1 MIDKN
6 DINIKKILNVNLMDK
21 SLLFELNE
29 LISSSTNMLKRLMD
43 IYELVKQ
50 LRNDIHVLNT
60 NPQYPTVWE
69 VGKVL
74 GEIVE
79 TDGCRII
86 YDGQSRSF
94 KYKNIIN
101 SPKMIA
107 CDDKSDCKAKAEK
120 YLYDYYDN
128 LGKISNKYR
137 YVNFNTIEVQLT
149 QDKTFITNS
158 KFIDLIN
165 KYRIGLKHDKR
176 YDKYYITYVESPKV
190 NKLFIEL
197 AFGLE

>member
-1 MIDKN
+1 MI
-6 DINIKKILNVNLMDK
+6 NL
-21 SLLFELNE
+21 
-29 LISSSTNMLKRLMD
+29 I
-43 IYELVKQ
+43 VKQ
-50 LRNDIHVLNT
+50 R
-60 NPQYPTVWE
+60 Q
-69 VGKVL
+69 K
-74 GEIVE
+74 
-79 TDGCRII
+79 
-86 YDGQSRSF
+86 
-94 KYKNIIN
+94 
-101 SPKMIA
+101 
-107 CDDKSDCKAKAEK
+107 K